1 MLAVTAAAAL
11 VATLAPGCSPSPSP
25 QANAANLGRAID
37 TRTPPGLRAQQTV
50 DMLNSDWPIG
60 PIGVRTLAAPDKVE
74 SVETTMEELWWDR
87 PFTLDGV
94 DISASVATLHLTSS
108 YGARQDIRIHTDDLG
123 RVDRFALETLP
134 PTITSWHDI
143 DATLSFASGGSAM
156 LTLDGK
162 YQYAVNTAAGT
173 VTKMGAVS
181 AGAQTN

>member
-1 MLAVTAAAAL
+1 MKHFRPGQVGPPSKPMPGSAPNRLRLAPRRWNSRSSWPLPGARRLNRRHPARQRVLAVTAAAAL

-123 RVDRFALETLP
+123 RVDRFALET
-134 PTITSWHDI
+134 
-143 DATLSFASGGSAM
+143 
-156 LTLDGK
+156 
-162 YQYAVNTAAGT
+162 
-173 VTKMGAVS
+173 
-181 AGAQTN
+181 